1 MTRLTSYKELLLHRL
16 RYSAV
21 RHNNWAKPYEVMQ
34 DLKES
39 PGAFLQRIR
48 DTILQNTDADP
59 DDQATESIIKG
70 IFRSRA
76 APDIKRKLQKKED
89 LMGMTMAQ
97 ILETANRAYS
107 LRETEKERK
116 QVRLM
121 VTAVQAG
128 TKRSG
133 RGGRGRGRDRPGPQE
148 RRLGRNQCALCRQE
162 GHWKN
167 ECPKRKEKGGSPMMA
182 MAEQE

>member
-1 MTRLTSYKELLLHRL
+1 M
-16 RYSAV
+16 
-21 RHNNWAKPYEVMQ
+21 
-34 DLKES
+34 
-39 PGAFLQRIR
+39 
-48 DTILQNTDADP
+48 
-59 DDQATESIIKG
+59 
-70 IFRSRA
+70 SRA

-121 VTAVQAG
+121 VTAVQAS

-133 RGGRGRGRDRPGPQE
+133 QGGRGRGHERPGSQE
-148 RRLGRNQCALCRQE
+148 RQLDRNQCALCRQE
-162 GHWKN
+162 VHWKN
-167 ECPKRKEKGGSPMMA
+167 ECPKRKEKGGASVMD